1 MKTTLNC
8 MQILFLFSLTTSNSY
23 HLALRLRNV
32 KTHSGRGERGER
44 RLEFGGDRL
53 DQTDRPH
60 QLVFKEGA

>member
-1 MKTTLNC
+1 

-32 KTHSGRGERGER
+32 KNHSGRGERRER

-53 DQTDRPH
+53 DQADGSH
-60 QLVFKEGA
+60 QLVFKEGV